1 MRSILMG
8 VVVLFFCT
16 HCQEIETEQPTSL
29 LVGSWKHASNETIIR
44 FDQNQTYT
52 VQFEPGSAFQLSY
65 RLNAPNQLVIYDS
78 SFART
83 YSLEFL
89 DTQQLRL
96 TDLDFPGYI
105 DVAQRS
111 SIFQRAK

>member
-8 VVVLFFCT
+8 MVLLFFCT
-16 HCQEIETEQPTSL
+16 QCREIETESPTSL
-29 LVGSWKHASNETIIR
+29 LLGSWKHANNETIIR

-52 VQFEPGSAFQLSY
+52 VQFEPGPVFHLSY
-65 RLNAPNQLVIYDS
+65 RLDDLNQLVIYDS

-89 DTQQLRL
+89 NTKQLRL
-96 TDLDFPGYI
+96 TDLDFPRYL
-105 DVAQRS
+105 DVVQRN
-111 SIFQRAK
+111 SIFYRAE